1 MPSWDLPS
9 FPSENTRLEAAP
21 PQCSRAALCR
31 RVELG
36 GVATQLQRDRPPP
49 CWLCLL
55 GGCRAGI
62 HPQFTIPACLCH
74 RSHIQQLVAR
84 VSAFAQVRGQA
95 ALVWMSLQNICGRFY
110 PNKANAVNFSVLLGY
125 SWYFFCCSTSAV
137 CLSWSEELG
146 LGSLPCLTY
155 ECL

>member
-9 FPSENTRLEAAP
+9 FPSENTWLEAAP

-36 GVATQLQRDRPPP
+36 GVATQLQRDRPP

-84 VSAFAQVRGQA
+84 VPTLPWFGCRYKIFVVVFTLTKPMQLISQCCWVTPGT
-95 ALVWMSLQNICGRFY
+95 
-110 PNKANAVNFSVLLGY
+110 FSVVAPQLFVSPGLR
-125 SWYFFCCSTSAV
+125 SWDLARSRA
-137 CLSWSEELG
+137 
-146 LGSLPCLTY
+146 
-155 ECL
+155 